1 MGTSKCFDIPI
12 HLSVMPFLAV
22 LTGTILRRDSWSNR
36 HHGSADWRNRD
47 WLIGE
52 GYTAEAI
59 ASAAAFWVAIYSL
72 ILGLFRLGFLLDF
85 IPLPVLPD
93 MSLPPQLPLCFN
105 SFKNY
110 LLRAR
115 KVLAQRL

>member
-1 MGTSKCFDIPI
+1 
-12 HLSVMPFLAV
+12 MPFLAV
-22 LTGTILRRDSWSNR
+22 LLELFSDVTAGPTAVMGLLTGEIVT
-36 HHGSADWRNRD
+36 G
-47 WLIGE
+47 LIGE

-59 ASAAAFWVAIYSL
+59 ASAAAFWVGIYSL

-110 LLRAR
+110 LVRAR
-115 KVLAQRL
+115 NVLAQRL